1 MLIMAKASKLKQ
13 NVERKGYKFRL
24 IVPNSDV
31 ERKLA
36 GYVGCCRLV
45 WNKALSLVKEDDALY
60 RSLVRDCEEKGLAT
74 DNIVRTFRF
83 NPYYQLSSMLK
94 LWKEDTKTSFL
105 VDCYSKSLQ
114 ITLEEL
120 GQAITEAKSKTN
132 PKCYPVFKKKGIK
145 DSFSFNGS
153 IKHDDENGRIF
164 IPKIGYIRY
173 RKSRDVLGVVKNVTI
188 SKQGKYWYVS
198 LQSEKQLSYRQIS
211 GDFTNIIG
219 IDVGITKAVSCSH
232 EISFEYQ
239 NKRIATK
246 QISSVNSLKQYQKK
260 LAKLQRDLA
269 RKDKFSK
276 NWVKQKSKINKLHT
290 KIGNTRQDFLHKV
303 TTAIVENNAYIAVER
318 LKIKNMS
325 KSAKGTIDNPGKN
338 VKAKSG
344 LNKSILDQ
352 GWGMF
357 RQFLSYKLKYIYG
370 TELIEVNPQYTSQQ
384 CSQCGYTDKENRK
397 NQASFN
403 CKQCGY
409 KMNADINA
417 SLNIKAAGLAVLACG
432 VGTKPMVKQ
441 EPSELYYNTCIA

>member
-1 MLIMAKASKLKQ
+1 
-13 NVERKGYKFRL
+13 
-24 IVPNSDV
+24 
-31 ERKLA
+31 
-36 GYVGCCRLV
+36 
-45 WNKALSLVKEDDALY
+45 
-60 RSLVRDCEEKGLAT
+60 
-74 DNIVRTFRF
+74 
-83 NPYYQLSSMLK
+83 
-94 LWKEDTKTSFL
+94 
-105 VDCYSKSLQ
+105 
-114 ITLEEL
+114 
-120 GQAITEAKSKTN
+120 
-132 PKCYPVFKKKGIK
+132 
-145 DSFSFNGS
+145 
-153 IKHDDENGRIF
+153 
-164 IPKIGYIRY
+164 
-173 RKSRDVLGVVKNVTI
+173 VTI

-303 TTAIVENNAYIAVER
+303 TTAIVESNAYIAVER